1 MAKIL
6 VIEDN
11 PANMKLATL
20 LLRNVGHTVLCA
32 VDAES
37 GLIMASNLQP
47 DLILMDIQLP
57 GMDGLA
63 ATALLKKDPVTV
75 AIPVIALT
83 AMAMKDDQ
91 EKTKAAGCDAYIAKP
106 LRYQEFYKVINLLLA
121 ERESE
126 TVEVLNPCFQLPTLI
141 NAQEELSNAT
151 AQVQQQ
157 KNGSRILVA
166 EDSLLNQK
174 LILRQL
180 ALLGFDADIAD
191 NGQIALQRWQH
202 GSYSLLLCDLQMP
215 EMDGFELTKA
225 IRAQEKGLCRI
236 PIIALSA
243 SILTEVS
250 EHYRLAGMDD
260 YLNKPLQLAE
270 LKTVLEKWL
279 PIKLEVHNA
288 IEDNNACTLPVDVTV
303 LENLVGND
311 PAVIL
316 EFQNDFQVSAKK
328 IALQLISA
336 CVEHQ
341 PIRAGEQAHK
351 LMSSARAVGALALG
365 ELCAQIETA
374 GKAGDTDMLTT
385 LLPLFEIQLNTV
397 TTFLTSLQIQPAE
410 NGLAT
415 IDAVSSS
422 IRILVLDDEPFM
434 YKLLAHM
441 LTDLGFTSITTC
453 DNGLMALEC
462 VDATISAPN
471 LILLDLN
478 MPGMDGIEFVR
489 KLVEHHYT
497 GSLVLISGED
507 ERILQMTEKLI
518 QAHQITVLGHIKKPV
533 SRAAL
538 AEVVNKWQPTQQ
550 PLRTSKKIYRADELR
565 SAMIN
570 DELVN
575 YYQPKV
581 EVATGKFVGVE
592 TLVRWC
598 HPVDGLILPEQF
610 IGVAEQNGLIDEL
623 TRIVLIRA
631 MAQAKQWQQAGLQL
645 RVAINI
651 SMENLCSVTFADFV
665 AAEVTSAGL
674 TPQDIILEVTE
685 SCLLIDQRI
694 ALETLTRLR
703 LKRFCLSIDDF
714 GTGYSSLTQLNDI
727 PFDELKIDR
736 SFVHDAWRDETAMAM
751 YNTSLGLGKQL
762 GMEVVA
768 EGVEDSNDWDL
779 ITRTGCDLAQGYFI
793 AQPMP
798 AANLMDWLNLW
809 NKRAINI
816 K

>member
-121 ERESE
+121 ERESK

>member
-47 DLILMDIQLP
+47 NLILMDIQLP

-121 ERESE
+121 ERESK

-174 LILRQL
+174 LILHQL